1 MQGNLN
7 SSAAND
13 PAEPYYGVMDPS
25 LWVSKED
32 AEFVDIIHVN
42 SDTLFGVS
50 YSKSFQTKSYPPNP
64 ELFNILTKLDNSEL
78 IQRSFKSNLMLLF
91 LREACPCMVRWA
103 TSTSIPM
110 VVSTSPAA
118 TTSWVWISLIS
129 SPTKDAATC
138 KLLVSM
144 YCRKGCYLEK
154 MFCKQSFESSPCLP
168 GPQDSCSTTVEISE
182 KSLQNL
188 FSK

>member
-1 MQGNLN
+1 MYLKDNLN

-13 PAEPYYGVMDPS
+13 PATGPKMYMDPS

-50 YSKSFQTKSYPPNP
+50 YSKSFQTKSYPPNL

-78 IQRSFKSNLMLLF
+78 IQRSFTSNLMLLF
-91 LREACPCMVRWA
+91 LREACPCMVHWA

-118 TTSWVWISLIS
+118 TTSWVWISLIWVSLIS
-129 SPTKDAATC
+129 SAEDAATR
-138 KLLVSM
+138 KLL
-144 YCRKGCYLEK
+144 CQCTRKGCYLEK
-154 MFCKQSFESSPCLP
+154 MFCKQFSEVVSRLRCKIDRFY
-168 GPQDSCSTTVEISE
+168 TVVC
-182 KSLQNL
+182 
-188 FSK
+188 